1 MSEVKE
7 LEMAK
12 KRRSFP
18 VELKKHVVSEIEAGQ
33 VSLTGAARKY
43 AISPTAITR
52 WREQL
57 KNGGLDGSPSPREK
71 ALETEVRELREKV
84 GSLTME
90 IDLLKKLEAYARRLK
105 SADSSTITGLNWHR
119 FRKDAP

>member
-1 MSEVKE
+1 MSAEKE
-7 LEMAK
+7 LEMPK

-18 VELKKHVVSEIEAGQ
+18 PELKKHIVAEIESGQ
-33 VSLTGAARKY
+33 ASLTGAGRKY
-43 AISPTAITR
+43 SISPTAIRR

-57 KNGGLDGSPSPREK
+57 KDGAFGGEPSVREK
-71 ALETEVRELREKV
+71 SLEKEVRELREKV

-105 SADSSTITGLNWHR
+105 SADSSTITGLNWQR
-119 FRKDAP
+119 FRKDAE